1 MARSY
6 RVKPNDLIE
15 CSIFVDT
22 RGSRLRVLQDAAL
35 YSKATGQ
42 PGTVSGLIEADKP
55 LPEGVFKETASFARS
70 SFAIQQEIDANSMEY
85 VGDNVR
91 INIMKR
97 DQMRIRY
104 LLRDWT
110 LTEGEENKKIN
121 LDKQTV
127 GGRTSLTDKAYTLV
141 MNEIEPALIQGFL
154 ICLDLTERA
163 AAEEMAKQAVA
174 ELKEGSGINAKN

>member
-1 MARSY
+1 MRSY
-6 RVKPNDLIE
+6 RVKPNDLVE

-42 PGTVSGLIEADKP
+42 PPTVGGLIDSSQP
-55 LPEGVFKETASFARS
+55 LPEGVVKETAMFAKTSFAV
-70 SFAIQQEIDANSMEY
+70 QQEIDANSMEY
-85 VGDNVR
+85 VGENVR
-91 INIMKR
+91 INVQKR

-110 LTEGEENKKIN
+110 LSDGEANVKIA

-127 GGRTSLTDKAYTLV
+127 AGRTSLTDKSYNMV
-141 MNEIEPALIQGFL
+141 MNEIEPSLIQGFL

-163 AAEEMAKQAVA
+163 AAVEMEQQAIS
-174 ELKEGSGINAKN
+174 ELKEGSGIKAKN